1 MNSEIENLVANY
13 NVSDSA
19 RQLVRD
25 TPVVFLVG
33 VAGAGKDT
41 IKQQLLDTGRY
52 HHIVSH
58 VTRPP
63 RENQGVME
71 TEGFPYHFISIEESI
86 AMLKSHEYIEAKFVH
101 GNVYGTSASEIQKS
115 HDDGKI
121 AITDIDVQGVAEYK
135 EMSDNVIA
143 VFILPPS
150 YEEWQ
155 RRIKSRYGADNT
167 DNDDLHKRMHTA
179 IGELEEALSKD
190 YYHYVVNENLDEA
203 VEAVDSIARHNDEF
217 TTIDTSFRVWAEKL
231 LADLRAGLA
240 TRAQS

>member
-1 MNSEIENLVANY
+1 MKSELENLVENY
-13 NVSDSA
+13 RVSDAA

-41 IKQQLLDTGRY
+41 IKQHLLDTGRY

-58 VTRPP
+58 ATRPP

-71 TEGFPYHFISIEESI
+71 TEGFPYHFISTDQ
-86 AMLKSHEYIEAKFVH
+86 AAVMLKDQDYIEAKFVH
-101 GNVYGTSASEIQKS
+101 GNVYGTSVTEIQKA

-121 AITDIDVQGVAEYK
+121 AVTDLDVQGVAEYK
-135 EMSDNVIA
+135 AMSDKVIA
-143 VFILPPS
+143 VFILPPN
-150 YEEWQ
+150 YKEWQ
-155 RRIKSRYGADNT
+155 RRIKSRYGSDGAGQE
-167 DNDDLHKRMHTA
+167 DLHKRMVTA
-179 IGELEEALSKD
+179 IGELEEALDKN

-203 VEAVDSIARHNDEF
+203 VKAVDSIAHHNDQF

-231 LADLRAGLA
+231 LADLRDGLA
-240 TRAQS
+240 KR